1 MPSDDISDLAGRQ
14 SLIVGQEAGW
24 DGWRREK
31 RGEREPPVLW
41 VRRERRVQ
49 TGERGASPVV
59 IYHNVT
65 QDALYGLA

>member
-1 MPSDDISDLAGRQ
+1 MLARKP
-14 SLIVGQEAGW
+14 AGT
-24 DGWRREK
+24 DGGE
-31 RGEREPPVLW
+31 RGEERDPPVLW

-49 TGERGASPVV
+49 TGERPASPVA